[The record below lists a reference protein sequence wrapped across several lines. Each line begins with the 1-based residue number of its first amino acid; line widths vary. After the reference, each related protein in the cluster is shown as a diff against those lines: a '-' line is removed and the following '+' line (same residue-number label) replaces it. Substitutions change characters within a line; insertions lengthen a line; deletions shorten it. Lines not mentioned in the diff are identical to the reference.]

1 MTSFLYRPAENHIG
15 IVYRSDRFNRLATP
29 DRWTFLLPFEEVT
42 KEVSM
47 DMRTAIVS
55 LRDVLT
61 RDQVLT
67 DLDLKVFFSVDVRQT
82 DPTRLLQVVRFVNDE
97 AFEQII
103 KTNTND
109 VVRNMV
115 FASRDFAELN
125 SVHGRAWL
133 KENLSREIGQRVR
146 NFGILVGEFGVNIA
160 GFQPNASYLEAL
172 KERSAAYTQGLAEL
186 ERNRPALTAAQE
198 LTREPAIISVLMS
211 LASTITKTG
220 QIPEIVFPDS
230 TAPTSLTDNATRRTP
245 NRPRT
250 NPIHPGGYATD

>member
-1 MTSFLYRPAENHIG
+1 MTGFIYRPAENCIG
-15 IVYRSDRFNRLATP
+15 VIYRLGRFCRLATP
-29 DRWTFLLPFEEVT
+29 DRLTLIGPFEEVI

-47 DMRTAIVS
+47 DMKTALIS

-61 RDQVLT
+61 RDQILT
-67 DLDLKVFFSVDVRQT
+67 DLELKVFFTVDLRKT
-82 DPTRLLQVVRFVNDE
+82 APDRLLQAVRFESDN

-109 VVRNMV
+109 IVRNVV

-125 SVHGRAWL
+125 SVRGRAWL
-133 KENLSREIGQRVR
+133 KETLSREIGQRVKG
-146 NFGILVGEFGVNIA
+146 FGIIVGEFGANIA

-172 KERSAAYTQGLAEL
+172 KERSAAYTQGQAEF
-186 ERNRPALTAAQE
+186 ERNRPTLTAAQE
-198 LTREPAIISVLMS
+198 LTREPAIINMLLS
-211 LASTITKTG
+211 LASTIAKTG
-220 QIPEIVFPDS
+220 QIPEIVFPDNS
-230 TAPTSLTDNATRRTP
+230 ASPSQGDSINRRVP